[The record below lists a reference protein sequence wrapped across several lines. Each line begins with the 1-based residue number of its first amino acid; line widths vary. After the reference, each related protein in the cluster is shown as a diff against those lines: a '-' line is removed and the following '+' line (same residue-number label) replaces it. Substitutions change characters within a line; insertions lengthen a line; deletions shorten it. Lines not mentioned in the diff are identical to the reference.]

1 MRLRC
6 WMDEPPAY
14 TLDIDVDTR
23 LVLDCPAAVLS
34 TDGSDRAAEPRRNE
48 WLAECADAVVV
59 LISDHSLLGALPVL
73 TEKTSF
79 DGQVLLTRPTAQI
92 GRWVLESSAG
102 TLQRLGVGAA
112 QANRAID
119 RCETLT
125 YSETVELTEC
135 TPGTTVRVTPWS
147 AGRCLG
153 STAWLIEISRPAAV
167 TAFLYVGAGAVHQ
180 LTLIGPASLR
190 GLPLAL
196 RAPEPED
203 APAASEP
210 PTLRMLRHPRPLDLR
225 SIRESL
231 HRSQVTHLTVL
242 FGGQLRADGD
252 ETMVKEPAEV
262 FADPHSTSSPKPAH
276 LVSSRAAAEDDQVG
290 RSALA
295 LLKHISSAVA
305 AGGVAVLSVSAAE
318 PLFYLLDLVE
328 LAHTYLHMT
337 AKYSDTTGSVDPP
350 PICVVGS
357 RAAAMVAY
365 ADTCAE
371 WLCDEK
377 LQRVFLSTASSQVQ
391 AEPFAHARLQ
401 RTDGTRSLRGA
412 GLVIAED
419 LAGLS
424 AGGLESGYRE
434 PCVLIVIGDRALEE
448 NVGAT
453 SVGATSV
460 GASVLGSNGVN
471 SAQDTMAHLLRSHR
485 LGPHTFV
492 ATEPLSRRD
501 CSSCQDGLV
510 RQQPEEV
517 VVGRWRRLQRA
528 VLSGAARHGK
538 GMIEQPQGA
547 AAAAAKVQAQG
558 GNAAAAVAEE
568 QPAAAAA
575 AAAAAAGVTSRAR
588 TVVAE
593 MCYAPV
599 DLRMSRGQCVACLSD
614 LAAPTSGAAENSAR
628 APQDSQSHGQGRPW
642 TIEAVV
648 PRQFAPRMHR
658 RKQQKRTHASSS
670 GGARIGTEELLS
682 LRGVGKHTP
691 PPGLGFWSVV
701 PGAILPYLGGAG
713 DAA

>member
-23 LVLDCPAAVLS
+23 LVLDCPAAVLL
-34 TDGSDRAAEPRRNE
+34 TDGSDGATEPRRNE

-92 GRWVLESSAG
+92 GRWVLESSIG
-102 TLQRLGVGAA
+102 TLQRLGISTT
-112 QANRAID
+112 QANQALD
-119 RCETLT
+119 RCETLA
-125 YSETVELTEC
+125 YSQTVELTEC

-153 STAWLIEISRPAAV
+153 SSAWLIEIFRPAAV
-167 TAFLYVGAGAVHQ
+167 TAFLYIGAGAVHQ

-231 HRSQVTHLTVL
+231 HRSQITHLTVL

-252 ETMVKEPAEV
+252 ETIVKEPAEA
-262 FADPHSTSSPKPAH
+262 FADPHSASPRQPAH

-295 LLKHISSAVA
+295 LLKHISTALA

-328 LAHTYLHMT
+328 LVHTYLLMT

-365 ADTCAE
+365 AETCAE
-371 WLCDEK
+371 WLCEEK
-377 LQRVFLSTASSQVQ
+377 LQRVFRSTASSQVQ
-391 AEPFAHARLQ
+391 ADPFAHAWLQ
-401 RTDGTRSLRGA
+401 RTDATRSLRGA

-419 LAGLS
+419 LASLG

-434 PCVLIVIGDRALEE
+434 PCVLIVIEDRAFEE
-448 NVGAT
+448 NVEA
-453 SVGATSV
+453 
-460 GASVLGSNGVN
+460 ASVLGSN
-471 SAQDTMAHLLRSHR
+471 AQDAMAHLLRSHR
-485 LGPHTFV
+485 LGPHSFI
-492 ATEPLSRRD
+492 ATEPPSYHD
-501 CSSCQDGLV
+501 CSSCRDGTV

-517 VVGRWRRLQRA
+517 VIGQWRRLQQS
-528 VLSGAARHGK
+528 VLSGATRNGK
-538 GMIEQPQGA
+538 GMIERPQGA
-547 AAAAAKVQAQG
+547 AAAAAKVQPQ
-558 GNAAAAVAEE
+558 AANTSAAVAEE
-568 QPAAAAA
+568 QPAVSAAT
-575 AAAAAAGVTSRAR
+575 AGVTSRAR

-593 MCYAPV
+593 MYYAPV

-614 LAAPTSGAAENSAR
+614 LAARTSDAAENSDDSAR
-628 APQDSQSHGQGRPW
+628 AQQHSSESHGQDRPW

-658 RKQQKRTHASSS
+658 RKQQKRTHAYTS
-670 GGARIGTEELLS
+670 GGARIGAAEELLS
-682 LRGVGKHTP
+682 LRGVGGKHTP
-691 PPGLGFWSVV
+691 PPGLEVWSVL
-701 PGAILPYLGGAG
+701 PGAVLPYLGGA
-713 DAA
+713 